1 MDKYEEIGI
10 IGEGSYG
17 TVVKCQHRETGQFV
31 AIKKFNDSQED
42 KFMQEI
48 VAREVK
54 MLKVENKCKI
64 MKCNYLLLINKH
76 PESFVICKTCWFAN

>member
-31 AIKKFNDSQED
+31 AIKKFNDSQEN
-42 KFMQEI
+42 KFVQEI
-48 VAREVK
+48 AAREVK
-54 MLKVENKCKI
+54 C
-64 MKCNYLLLINKH
+64 
-76 PESFVICKTCWFAN
+76 